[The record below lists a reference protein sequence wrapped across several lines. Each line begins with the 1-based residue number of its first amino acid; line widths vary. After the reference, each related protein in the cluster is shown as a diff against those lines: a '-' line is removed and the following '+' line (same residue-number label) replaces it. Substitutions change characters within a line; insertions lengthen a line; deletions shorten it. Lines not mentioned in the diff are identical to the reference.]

1 MHARRLGKIARCDVE
16 VGRGSVLSPATVAV
30 GASAEAVKLKVKT
43 TILSARTVLEPHRG
57 SSPHFPITVPT
68 AAYCMNL

>member
-1 MHARRLGKIARCDVE
+1 MHAHRLCKIARCDVE

-30 GASAEAVKLKVKT
+30 GASAEAVKLKVT
-43 TILSARTVLEPHRG
+43 ARTVLEPHLG
-57 SSPHFPITVPT
+57 SSPHFRITVPT